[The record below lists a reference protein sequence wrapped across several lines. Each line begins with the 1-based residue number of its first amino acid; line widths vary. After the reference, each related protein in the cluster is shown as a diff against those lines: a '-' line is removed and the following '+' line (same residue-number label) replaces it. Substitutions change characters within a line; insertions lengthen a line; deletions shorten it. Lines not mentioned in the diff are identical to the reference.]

1 MHLGYV
7 QIAKGTMN
15 KNDKVQEVIL
25 YFSSN
30 KEFIVYNLNNPE
42 EIYLKGTYIN
52 EWLDVELTI
61 TENNIDDKT
70 TMNLVGEQVIY
81 R

>member
-15 KNDKVQEVIL
+15 KNDKGQEVIL

-30 KEFIVYNLNNPE
+30 KEFVVYNLNNTE
-42 EIYLKGTYIN
+42 EIYLKGIYTN
-52 EWLDVELTI
+52 E
-61 TENNIDDKT
+61 
-70 TMNLVGEQVIY
+70 
-81 R
+81 